1 MLIKITLGVHLLLGI
16 DSVIKNL
23 FNVLNT
29 YTKRSVHLPLNS
41 KRYKEFNW
49 LHVLLFSI
57 FCGHRGHAQKWE
69 GRGREKSAKVALPF
83 PLSFSLPPYPLPLSM
98 PATQATALLYLN
110 ACNRLQSYYHALPH
124 LKGKKRVIKFVSQKF
139 NQKFDD
145 YHWTPLCRHS
155 VYWTVPLVSVL
166 HGVHCPCTLNTH
178 NVIKLTAV
186 A

>member
-1 MLIKITLGVHLLLGI
+1 MDENNASKKKSGGIEECTLHN
-16 DSVIKNL
+16 S
-23 FNVLNT
+23 
-29 YTKRSVHLPLNS
+29 PLN
-41 KRYKEFNW
+41 FIFAFFIFH
-49 LHVLLFSI
+49 LHFWPAWQ
-57 FCGHRGHAQKWE
+57 AQKWE
-69 GRGREKSAKVALPF
+69 GRWREKSAKVALPI

-110 ACNRLQSYYHALPH
+110 ACYRLQSYYHALPH
-124 LKGKKRVIKFVSQKF
+124 LKGKKRTIKCVSQKF

-145 YHWTPLCRHS
+145 SLPLDSPCRHS

-166 HGVHCPCTLNTH
+166 HGVHCPCTHNTH

>member
-1 MLIKITLGVHLLLGI
+1 MTWIFEKLKYFIKQAIKKVGGLRSALSTIPPWILFLL
-16 DSVIKNL
+16 SL
-23 FNVLNT
+23 FFICT
-29 YTKRSVHLPLNS
+29 S
-41 KRYKEFNW
+41 
-49 LHVLLFSI
+49 
-57 FCGHRGHAQKWE
+57 QKWE

-145 YHWTPLCRHS
+145 YHWTPLADIQFTGLSLLCQCYM
-155 VYWTVPLVSVL
+155 VYTALAHV
-166 HGVHCPCTLNTH
+166 TL
-178 NVIKLTAV
+178 IML
-186 A
+186 